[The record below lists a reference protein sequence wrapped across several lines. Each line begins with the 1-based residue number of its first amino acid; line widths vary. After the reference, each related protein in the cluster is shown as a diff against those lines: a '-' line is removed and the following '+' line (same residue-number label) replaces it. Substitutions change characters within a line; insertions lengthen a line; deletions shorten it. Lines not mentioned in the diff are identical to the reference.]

1 MAIPI
6 SPTTARNALV
16 VIAVIVTGAALR
28 WLGGIV
34 TPLLLAIFVAVMVD
48 GFSRVIRRR
57 AAFLPPSAAT
67 ASAIVIAVAVLAAT
81 TFVVV
86 DNAGTFIGRL
96 SAYEPKLNQLIAT
109 LAPRLGIRA
118 PHTIEQIMAQ
128 LDPTPYLGSV
138 AVALQGFASAA
149 VLVLIYL
156 GFLIASRHA
165 FDRKMVR
172 LFNEREER
180 QEALAVFIRV
190 RNGIERYLW
199 IQTVTGAIIA
209 VAAFALMAAIG
220 LEDAFFWAFL
230 IFVLNYVS
238 IVGAVVAI
246 VLPALFAL
254 VQFPGFGPA
263 AEILLG
269 LFAITFVVGN
279 ILLPRM
285 QGDSL
290 NMDPLVVLMSLGFWG
305 AIWGL
310 PGMFLSTPLT
320 VLTMVILAQFE
331 GSRWIAI
338 LLSANGDPQGLG
350 RGSERSPDEP
360 APAQSP
366 AAAR

>member
-128 LDPTPYLGSV
+128 LDPT
-138 AVALQGFASAA
+138 
-149 VLVLIYL
+149 
-156 GFLIASRHA
+156 
-165 FDRKMVR
+165 
-172 LFNEREER
+172 
-180 QEALAVFIRV
+180 
-190 RNGIERYLW
+190 
-199 IQTVTGAIIA
+199 
-209 VAAFALMAAIG
+209 
-220 LEDAFFWAFL
+220 
-230 IFVLNYVS
+230 
-238 IVGAVVAI
+238 
-246 VLPALFAL
+246 
-254 VQFPGFGPA
+254 
-263 AEILLG
+263 
-269 LFAITFVVGN
+269 
-279 ILLPRM
+279 
-285 QGDSL
+285 
-290 NMDPLVVLMSLGFWG
+290 
-305 AIWGL
+305 
-310 PGMFLSTPLT
+310 
-320 VLTMVILAQFE
+320 
-331 GSRWIAI
+331 
-338 LLSANGDPQGLG
+338 
-350 RGSERSPDEP
+350 
-360 APAQSP
+360 
-366 AAAR
+366 